1 MIGKKDTLAIFESYQ
16 THLKEQNDNLSGLIS
31 IADSLAR
38 SKKDDPFSLI
48 ISDDDLVK
56 LANFLRKPEIVKAYE
71 AFKLPPLQ
79 MSAGAMEDGGITKSS
94 EGDASAANMG
104 EGGVL
109 EVQPDGQ
116 YSR

>member
-16 THLKEQNDNLSGLIS
+16 THLKEQKQEVLEGKLVMDALLAYVDSYDKKWAAVSDQMGLEYV
-31 IADSLAR
+31 DR
-38 SKKDDPFSLI
+38 M
-48 ISDDDLVK
+48 K
-56 LANFLRKPEIVKAYE
+56 LEQFLRDPKTVAAYD
-71 AFKLPPLQ
+71 AFRHRLP
-79 MSAGAMEDGGITKSS
+79 SFVS
-94 EGDASAANMG
+94 EPIPAGDASAANMG

>member
-16 THLKEQNDNLSGLIS
+16 TYLKEQDEGLMGLIE
-31 IADSLAR
+31 IVANLTNLRDER
-38 SKKDDPFSLI
+38 ELI
-48 ISDDDLVK
+48 PEDDLTK
-56 LANFLRKPEIVKAYE
+56 LIFFLRRPEMINAYK
-71 AFKLPPLQ
+71 AFKVPPYKID
-79 MSAGAMEDGGITKSS
+79 AGAMEGGGITSS